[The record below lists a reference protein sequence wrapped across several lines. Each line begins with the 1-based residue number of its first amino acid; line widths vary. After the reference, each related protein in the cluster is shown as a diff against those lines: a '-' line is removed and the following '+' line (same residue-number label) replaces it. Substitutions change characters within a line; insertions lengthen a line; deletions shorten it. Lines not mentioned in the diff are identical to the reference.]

1 MTYLAAEAK
10 ESLKGIFWEDGAVLP
25 ISEGPYRFR
34 VVVQC
39 SPKGRQKA
47 MFQNGEHSYFSYVQL
62 LGGDGSWIKQGGAIV
77 PVLPDGRLL
86 MVVEQRPPQGQYDDN
101 VSTVRIA
108 GKNVDLLQFGPYS
121 SLEFPGGAIDLGE
134 GYKSG
139 ILRELVEE
147 TGVGEQSATYCA
159 RCHPVYPQGAD
170 LALRQYLGVVY
181 LSGVAF
187 PDHTDTDGGL
197 AVLAL
202 SKEDVIYNIRSGAI
216 RSVQAALTP
225 WTFYQ
230 EVEEATL
237 TQGLLEELSSQGYLT
252 VEALKLALP
261 K

>member
-1 MTYLAAEAK
+1 MTYIAAQAKASLA
-10 ESLKGIFWEDGAVLP
+10 SMTWENGTVLP
-25 ISEGPYRFR
+25 VSEGPYRFR
-34 VVVQC
+34 VVVEC

-47 MFQNGEHSYFSYVQL
+47 MFANGEYNYFSYVQL

-86 MVVEQRPPQGQYDDN
+86 MIVEQRPPQGQYDDN
-101 VSTVRIA
+101 VMVARIA
-108 GKNVDLLQFGPYS
+108 GKEVDLLQFGPYS

-147 TGVGEQSATYCA
+147 TGVGEQSTIYYA
-159 RCHPVYPQGAD
+159 RGHAVYPQGAD
-170 LALRQYLGVVY
+170 LALRQFLGVVY
-181 LSGVAF
+181 LSGVAY
-187 PDHTDTDGGL
+187 PDRTDTDGGL

-202 SKEDVIYNIRSGAI
+202 SKEDVIYNIRQGVI

-230 EVEEATL
+230 EVEAAKVSPA
-237 TQGLLEELSSQGYLT
+237 LLEELTDQGYLT
-252 VEALKLALP
+252 VEAIKLALP